1 MVSQR
6 QNVERGKGGKWISS
20 KSYPRSRGVW
30 PWKWC
35 LLRMS
40 AHSPTSPHGETGLL
54 FTNWKKSL
62 VFLVEGL
69 GFDIRFWLW
78 HHFKTSSESNP
89 SSLDRESLLPNS
101 KFPKPKMMSCS
112 FERFQFLEYYQEKK
126 KSSSLNS
133 VRSQGVLR
141 KRLFSQSSLG
151 YTAHRQNSLFDF
163 ICPTHSYTVEA
174 LIVILKDFWLPFPR
188 QATEMPKLFHPS
200 NLKGRKIK
208 PSGLS
213 WIKIVFQVFFK
224 RLNIFIK

>member
-126 KSSSLNS
+126 SHLPWIQSALKVSWEKGCFLRAAWVTLLTGRTLFLTSY
-133 VRSQGVLR
+133 VLHIHTPW
-141 KRLFSQSSLG
+141 K
-151 YTAHRQNSLFDF
+151 H
-163 ICPTHSYTVEA
+163 
-174 LIVILKDFWLPFPR
+174 
-188 QATEMPKLFHPS
+188 
-200 NLKGRKIK
+200 
-208 PSGLS
+208 
-213 WIKIVFQVFFK
+213 
-224 RLNIFIK
+224 

>member
-126 KSSSLNS
+126 VIFLEFSPLSRCPEKKAVFSEQPGLHC
-133 VRSQGVLR
+133 SQAELSFW
-141 KRLFSQSSLG
+141 L
-151 YTAHRQNSLFDF
+151 HM
-163 ICPTHSYTVEA
+163 SYTFIHRGSTNSNPERF
-174 LIVILKDFWLPFPR
+174 LITISSAGHR
-188 QATEMPKLFHPS
+188 NA
-200 NLKGRKIK
+200 KII
-208 PSGLS
+208 SS
-213 WIKIVFQVFFK
+213 
-224 RLNIFIK
+224 